1 MLDSNDT
8 SKIDNGQMPT
18 FQPMRLGDLLDTTL
32 SLYRRNLRL
41 FLGIVSIYFVLMALH
56 QGVIVL
62 LLERPSPPVR
72 ANVISDVDSV
82 LSTFAY
88 MLVLGVSVV
97 ASSEIYLGRRVTI
110 QIALR
115 HFSSRSLAYI
125 GATLIYLILY
135 LISTLSSLDSIRISR
150 GVSLLILSSLPF
162 LLYFLIGWIF
172 YGPVILIESTTASQS
187 LVRSKA
193 LAQGSGGRVLG
204 IVLAIL
210 LLDTAMYYILGN
222 SLGIVFALF
231 GVVQNGSLME
241 TIGDLLSLKYEDI
254 RPTSLDSLIMCIVY
268 LGAET
273 VTLPIYAIGITLL
286 YYDLRIRKEG
296 FDIEMRARNAE
307 ALDVVSEM

>member
-8 SKIDNGQMPT
+8 SKIDNEQIPT

-41 FLGIVSIYFVLMALH
+41 FLGIASIYFVLMALH

-62 LLERPSPPVR
+62 LLERPSPPIR

-88 MLVLGVSVV
+88 MLVVGVLVV
-97 ASSEIYLGRRVTI
+97 ASSEIYLGRHVTI
-110 QIALR
+110 HIALR
-115 HFSSRSLAYI
+115 HFSSCFLAYT

-135 LISTLSSLDSIRISR
+135 LISTLNSLDSIQISR
-150 GVSLLILSSLPF
+150 GSLLILFSLPF
-162 LLYFLIGWIF
+162 LFYFLIRWVF
-172 YGPVILIESTTASQS
+172 YGPIILIEKATTSRS

-222 SLGIVFALF
+222 SLGIVFALL
-231 GVVQNGSLME
+231 GVVQNGSLTE

-268 LGAET
+268 LGAEAF
-273 VTLPIYAIGITLL
+273 TLPIYGIGITLL

-296 FDIEMRARNAE
+296 FDIEMRVRNAE
-307 ALDVVSEM
+307 ALDVVNEM